1 MSFRFYDYLEK
12 KRNIGIENEIAYN
25 KTMAM
30 FKYHNLPDSLPCYE
44 LENLL
49 QKNGFACVAKVE
61 SELYAFDGG
70 LGGEPD
76 VYYRPTICTV
86 ANPALNLSKDF
97 VINKDC
103 VIVKNDSNL
112 VGLSHTISK
121 YNTLITENE
130 ITILIALIN
139 SRMSIIF
146 SGADSATKTSAE
158 QYLNMIKQGKLGV
171 ISDNAFL
178 ESLEINMGN
187 NTRNNVFE
195 DLIRLNMYLKA
206 SLNNSIGLNSN
217 TALKKERLITAE
229 IDVNNTSLYPLIDD
243 MLECRRI
250 GVEKIN
256 ELFGTEITV
265 ELNSSWDYREFNG
278 MSIHN
283 TDSEIDLEDVSRA
296 TIDNEDNSDNGNNE
310 NNLDND
316 CNADDSSNLD
326 NNSNVDNSSNEDNAG
341 NEDNAINENNE
352 DDSGD
357 SDDDSKLDDNSNVE
371 NPSNEDNEG
380 NVTNDGN
387 ENDSSNSDDDN
398 KEE

>member
-1 MSFRFYDYLEK
+1 MSFKFYDYLEK
-12 KRNIGIENEIAYN
+12 KRNIGIENEIAFN

-30 FKYHNLPDSLPCYE
+30 FKYHNLPDSIPCYE

-86 ANPALNLSKDF
+86 ANPALNLNKNF

-103 VIVKNDSNL
+103 IIVKNDSNL

-130 ITILIALIN
+130 ITMLIALIN
-139 SRMSIIF
+139 SRMSVIF
-146 SGADSATKTSAE
+146 SGSDSATKTSAE

-178 ESLEINMGN
+178 ESLSINMGN

-206 SLNNSIGLNSN
+206 SLNNAIGLNSN
-217 TALKKERLITAE
+217 TAMKKERLITAE

-265 ELNSSWDYREFNG
+265 ELNSSWDYRQFNG

-283 TDSEIDLEDVSRA
+283 TDSEIDLENVD
-296 TIDNEDNSDNGNNE
+296 DEDNSDNGNNDSND
-310 NNLDND
+310 NNP
-316 CNADDSSNLD
+316 CNLD
-326 NNSNVDNSSNEDNAG
+326 NNSNVDNPSNEDNAG

-352 DDSGD
+352 GDSGD
-357 SDDDSKLDDNSNVE
+357 SSDDSNLDDNSNVE
-371 NPSNEDNEG
+371 NPSNEDNA
-380 NVTNDGN
+380 TN
-387 ENDSSNSDDDN
+387 ENNDDDSSNSDDDS

>member
-1 MSFRFYDYLEK
+1 MSFKFYDYLEK
-12 KRNIGIENEIAYN
+12 KRNIGIENEIAFN

-30 FKYHNLPDSLPCYE
+30 FKYHNLPDSIPCYE

-76 VYYRPTICTV
+76 VYYHPTICTV
-86 ANPALNLSKDF
+86 ANPALKLSKDF

-121 YNTLITENE
+121 YNSLITENE

-139 SRMSIIF
+139 SRMSVIF
-146 SGADSATKTSAE
+146 SGSDSATKTSAE
-158 QYLNMIKQGKLGV
+158 QYLSMIKQGKLGV

-178 ESLEINMGN
+178 ESLSINMGN

-206 SLNNSIGLNSN
+206 SLNNAIGLNSN
-217 TALKKERLITAE
+217 TAMKKERLITAE

-265 ELNSSWDYREFNG
+265 ELNSSWDYRQFNG

-283 TDSEIDLEDVSRA
+283 TDSEVDLED
-296 TIDNEDNSDNGNNE
+296 IQQEDNSDNENNE

-316 CNADDSSNLD
+316 SNDNNPCNLD
-326 NNSNVDNSSNEDNAG
+326 NNSNVDNPSNEDNAG

-357 SDDDSKLDDNSNVE
+357 SVDDSNLDDNSNAE
-371 NPSNEDNEG
+371 NPINEDNA
-380 NVTNDGN
+380 TN
-387 ENDSSNSDDDN
+387 ENNDDDSSNSDDDS

>member
-1 MSFRFYDYLEK
+1 MSFKFYDYLEK
-12 KRNIGIENEIAYN
+12 KRNIGIEDEITYN

-30 FKYHNLPDSLPCYE
+30 FKYHNLPDSIPCYE

-103 VIVKNDSNL
+103 VIVKNDSNM

-178 ESLEINMGN
+178 ESLSINMGN

-265 ELNSSWDYREFNG
+265 ELNSSWDYRQLNG

-283 TDSEIDLEDVSRA
+283 TESEVDLEDIQQEDNA
-296 TIDNEDNSDNGNNE
+296 DNENNE

-316 CNADDSSNLD
+316 SNDNNPSNLD
-326 NNSNVDNSSNEDNAG
+326 NNGNAG
-341 NEDNAINENNE
+341 NEDNAINEVNE
-352 DDSGD
+352 DNAINEDNEVDSGN

-371 NPSNEDNEG
+371 NPSNEDNED
-380 NVTNDGN
+380 NATDDGDKD
-387 ENDSSNSDDDN
+387 DSSNSDDDS

>member
-1 MSFRFYDYLEK
+1 MSFKLYDYLEK
-12 KRNIGIENEIAYN
+12 NRNIGIENEITYN

-178 ESLEINMGN
+178 ESLSINMGN

-265 ELNSSWDYREFNG
+265 ELNSSWDYRELNG

-283 TDSEIDLEDVSRA
+283 TDSEVDLED
-296 TIDNEDNSDNGNNE
+296 IQQEDNSDNENNE

-316 CNADDSSNLD
+316 SNDNNPSNLD
-326 NNSNVDNSSNEDNAG
+326 NNGNVGNEDNASNEG
-341 NEDNAINENNE
+341 NEDNAINEDNE
-352 DDSGD
+352 DDSGN
-357 SDDDSKLDDNSNVE
+357 SDDDSNLDDNSNVE
-371 NPSNEDNEG
+371 NPSNENNEDNATNDDNE
-380 NVTNDGN
+380 D
-387 ENDSSNSDDDN
+387 DSGDDR

>member
-1 MSFRFYDYLEK
+1 MSFKLYDYLEK
-12 KRNIGIENEIAYN
+12 KRNIGIENEIAFN

-30 FKYHNLPDSLPCYE
+30 FKYHNLPDSIPCYE

-86 ANPALNLSKDF
+86 ANPALNLNKNF
-97 VINKDC
+97 VIDKDC

-121 YNTLITENE
+121 YNSLITENE

-139 SRMSIIF
+139 SRMSVIF
-146 SGADSATKTSAE
+146 SGSDSATKTSAE
-158 QYLNMIKQGKLGV
+158 QYLSMIKQGKLGV

-178 ESLEINMGN
+178 ESLSINMGN

-206 SLNNSIGLNSN
+206 SLNNAIGLNSN
-217 TALKKERLITAE
+217 TAMKKERLITAE

-265 ELNSSWDYREFNG
+265 ELNSSWDYRQFNG

-283 TDSEIDLEDVSRA
+283 TDSEVDLED
-296 TIDNEDNSDNGNNE
+296 IQQEDNSDNENNE

-316 CNADDSSNLD
+316 SNDNNPCNLD
-326 NNSNVDNSSNEDNAG
+326 NNSNADNPSDEDNAG

-357 SDDDSKLDDNSNVE
+357 SDDDSNLDDNSNAE
-371 NPSNEDNEG
+371 NPINEDNA
-380 NVTNDGN
+380 TN
-387 ENDSSNSDDDN
+387 ENNDDDSSNSDDDS

>member
-1 MSFRFYDYLEK
+1 MSFKLYDYLEK
-12 KRNIGIENEIAYN
+12 KRNIGIEDEITYN

-178 ESLEINMGN
+178 ESLSINMGN

-243 MLECRRI
+243 MSECRRI

-265 ELNSSWDYREFNG
+265 ELNSSWDYRELNG

-283 TDSEIDLEDVSRA
+283 TDSEVDLED
-296 TIDNEDNSDNGNNE
+296 IQQEDNSDNGNNE

-316 CNADDSSNLD
+316 SNDNNPSNLD
-326 NNSNVDNSSNEDNAG
+326 NNGNAG
-341 NEDNAINENNE
+341 NEDNASNEVNEDNAINEDNE
-352 DDSGD
+352 VDSGN
-357 SDDDSKLDDNSNVE
+357 SDDDNKLDDNSNVE
-371 NPSNEDNEG
+371 NPSNENNEDNVPNEDNE
-380 NVTNDGN
+380 D
-387 ENDSSNSDDDN
+387 DSDDDS

>member
-1 MSFRFYDYLEK
+1 MSFKFYDYLEK
-12 KRNIGIENEIAYN
+12 KRNIDIENEITYN

-44 LENLL
+44 LENIL

-76 VYYRPTICTV
+76 VYYHPTICTV

-103 VIVKNDSNL
+103 VIVKNDSNM

-178 ESLEINMGN
+178 ESLSINMGN

-265 ELNSSWDYREFNG
+265 ELNSSWDYRELNG

-283 TDSEIDLEDVSRA
+283 TDSEIDLED
-296 TIDNEDNSDNGNNE
+296 IQQEDNSDNENNE

-316 CNADDSSNLD
+316 SNDNNPSNLD
-326 NNSNVDNSSNEDNAG
+326 NNGNVGNEDNASNEV
-341 NEDNAINENNE
+341 NEDNAINEDNE
-352 DDSGD
+352 DDSD
-357 SDDDSKLDDNSNVE
+357 NSDDDSNLDDNSNVE
-371 NPSNEDNEG
+371 NPSNENIEDNSTDDDNE
-380 NVTNDGN
+380 D
-387 ENDSSNSDDDN
+387 DSSNSDDDS

>member
-1 MSFRFYDYLEK
+1 MSFKFYDYLEK
-12 KRNIGIENEIAYN
+12 KRNIGIEDEITYN

-49 QKNGFACVAKVE
+49 QKNGFACIAKVE

-103 VIVKNDSNL
+103 VIVKNDSNM

-178 ESLEINMGN
+178 ESLSINMGN

-265 ELNSSWDYREFNG
+265 ELNSSWDYRQLNG

-283 TDSEIDLEDVSRA
+283 TDSEVDLED
-296 TIDNEDNSDNGNNE
+296 IQQEDNSDNGNNE

-316 CNADDSSNLD
+316 SNDNNPSNLD
-326 NNSNVDNSSNEDNAG
+326 NNGNVDNPSNEDNAV
-341 NEDNAINENNE
+341 NEDNAINEDNE
-352 DDSGD
+352 VDSGN
-357 SDDDSKLDDNSNVE
+357 SDDDSNLDDNSDVE
-371 NPSNEDNEG
+371 NPSNGNNEDNATDEDNE
-380 NVTNDGN
+380 D
-387 ENDSSNSDDDN
+387 DSDDD
-398 KEE
+398 KKLE

>member
-1 MSFRFYDYLEK
+1 MSFKFYDYLEK
-12 KRNIGIENEIAYN
+12 KRNIGIEDEITYN

-30 FKYHNLPDSLPCYE
+30 FKYHNLPESLPCYE

-178 ESLEINMGN
+178 ESLSINMGN

-265 ELNSSWDYREFNG
+265 ELNSSWDYRQFNG

-283 TDSEIDLEDVSRA
+283 TDSEVDLED
-296 TIDNEDNSDNGNNE
+296 IQQEDNSDNGNNE

-316 CNADDSSNLD
+316 SNDNNPSNLD
-326 NNSNVDNSSNEDNAG
+326 NNSNAGNEDNASNEV
-341 NEDNAINENNE
+341 NEDNAINEDNE
-352 DDSGD
+352 VDSD
-357 SDDDSKLDDNSNVE
+357 NSDDDSNLDDNSNVE
-371 NPSNEDNEG
+371 NPSNENIEDNVSNEDNE
-380 NVTNDGN
+380 D
-387 ENDSSNSDDDN
+387 DSDDDT

>member
-1 MSFRFYDYLEK
+1 MSFKFYDYLEK
-12 KRNIGIENEIAYN
+12 KRNIGIENEITYN

-86 ANPALNLSKDF
+86 ANPALNLSRDF

-139 SRMSIIF
+139 SRMSVIF
-146 SGADSATKTSAE
+146 SGSDSATKTSAE

-178 ESLEINMGN
+178 ESLSINMGN

-265 ELNSSWDYREFNG
+265 ELNSSWDYRELNG

-283 TDSEIDLEDVSRA
+283 TDSEVDLED
-296 TIDNEDNSDNGNNE
+296 IQQEDNSDNGNNE

-316 CNADDSSNLD
+316 SNDNNPSNLD
-326 NNSNVDNSSNEDNAG
+326 NNSNVDNPSNEDNAV
-341 NEDNAINENNE
+341 NEDNSINEDNE
-352 DDSGD
+352 DDSGN
-357 SDDDSKLDDNSNVE
+357 SADDSNLDDNSNVE
-371 NPSNEDNEG
+371 NPSNEGNEDNA
-380 NVTNDGN
+380 TNDNN
-387 ENDSSNSDDDN
+387 EDDSDDDR
-398 KEE
+398 KAE

>member
-1 MSFRFYDYLEK
+1 MSFKFYDYLEK
-12 KRNIGIENEIAYN
+12 KRNIGIENEITYN

-30 FKYHNLPDSLPCYE
+30 FKYHNLQDSLPCYE

-139 SRMSIIF
+139 SRMSVIF

-178 ESLEINMGN
+178 ESLSINMGN

-265 ELNSSWDYREFNG
+265 ELNSSWDYRQFNG

-283 TDSEIDLEDVSRA
+283 TDSEVDLED
-296 TIDNEDNSDNGNNE
+296 IQQEDNSDNENNE

-316 CNADDSSNLD
+316 SNDNNPSNLD

-341 NEDNAINENNE
+341 NEDNAINEDNE
-352 DDSGD
+352 DDSGN
-357 SDDDSKLDDNSNVE
+357 SADDSNLDDNSNVE
-371 NPSNEDNEG
+371 NPSNEDNAI
-380 NVTNDGN
+380 N
-387 ENDSSNSDDDN
+387 ENNDDDSTDSDDDR
-398 KEE
+398 KVE

>member
-1 MSFRFYDYLEK
+1 MSFKFYDYLEK
-12 KRNIGIENEIAYN
+12 KRNIGIEDEITYN

-30 FKYHNLPDSLPCYE
+30 FKYHNLPDSIPCYE

-103 VIVKNDSNL
+103 VIVKNDSNM

-178 ESLEINMGN
+178 ESLSINMGN

-265 ELNSSWDYREFNG
+265 ELNSSWDYRQLNG

-283 TDSEIDLEDVSRA
+283 TESEVDLEDIQQEDNA
-296 TIDNEDNSDNGNNE
+296 DNENNE

-316 CNADDSSNLD
+316 SNDNNPSNLD
-326 NNSNVDNSSNEDNAG
+326 NNGNAGNEDNAG
-341 NEDNAINENNE
+341 NEVNEDNAINEDNE
-352 DDSGD
+352 VDSGN
-357 SDDDSKLDDNSNVE
+357 SDDDNKLDDNSNVE
-371 NPSNEDNEG
+371 NPSNEDNED
-380 NVTNDGN
+380 NVTDDGN
-387 ENDSSNSDDDN
+387 EDDSSNSDDDS

>member
-1 MSFRFYDYLEK
+1 MSFKFYDYLEK
-12 KRNIGIENEIAYN
+12 KRNIGIEDEITYN

-178 ESLEINMGN
+178 ESLSINMGN

-265 ELNSSWDYREFNG
+265 ELNSSWDYRQFNG

-283 TDSEIDLEDVSRA
+283 TDSEVDLED
-296 TIDNEDNSDNGNNE
+296 IQQEDNSDNGNNE

-316 CNADDSSNLD
+316 SNDNNPSNLD
-326 NNSNVDNSSNEDNAG
+326 NNSNVDNPSNEDNAV
-341 NEDNAINENNE
+341 NEDNAINEDNE
-352 DDSGD
+352 DDSGN
-357 SDDDSKLDDNSNVE
+357 SDDDSNLDDNSNAE
-371 NPSNEDNEG
+371 NPSNENNEDNA
-380 NVTNDGN
+380 TDDGN
-387 ENDSSNSDDDN
+387 EDDSSNSEDDS